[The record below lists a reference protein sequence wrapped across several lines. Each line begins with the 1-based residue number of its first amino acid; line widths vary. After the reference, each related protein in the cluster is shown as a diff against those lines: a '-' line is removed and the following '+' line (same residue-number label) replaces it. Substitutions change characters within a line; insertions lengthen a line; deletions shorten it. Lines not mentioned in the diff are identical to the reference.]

1 MLQLRRLLLLL
12 GLLGLVPVTFAEP
25 IAIAIHGGAGTLT
38 RDSITAEQERDYLAI
53 LNTAV
58 QQGHERLQD
67 GAAGSDVVRETIR
80 LLENSP
86 LFNAGHGAV
95 LTWNGT
101 HELDASVML
110 GHNLA
115 AGAVA
120 GVTRVRNPIEAAY
133 AVLEYSPHVLLSG
146 AGADKFAES
155 QGLTMVDNRY
165 FTTPRRV
172 EALELFRAK
181 YEDKKAQNGD
191 EKFGTVGVVVLDTA
205 GNLAAGT
212 STGGMTG
219 KRWGRIGDSP
229 LIGSGTFADNR
240 SCAVSATGHGEFF
253 IRWQV
258 ASDICARVRYQ
269 GLDLLVAANQVLHD
283 ELALAGGEGGV
294 IAIDPKGNVALVFNT
309 EGMYRASINA
319 AGEKVVGI
327 YRSHAGTQ
335 NKEQDLSDG

>member
-1 MLQLRRLLLLL
+1 MFQLRRLLLLL

-101 HELDASVML
+101 HELDASMML

-120 GVTRVRNPIEAAY
+120 GVTRVKNPIEAAY

-283 ELALAGGEGGV
+283 ELAVAGGEGGV

>member
-12 GLLGLVPVTFAEP
+12 GLLGLVPVTFSEP

-101 HELDASVML
+101 HELDASMML

-181 YEDKKAQNGD
+181 YEDKKAQDGD
-191 EKFGTVGVVVLDTA
+191 EKLGTVGVVVLDAA

-283 ELALAGGEGGV
+283 ELAVAGGEGGV

-335 NKEQDLSDG
+335 NKERDLSDG

>member
-101 HELDASVML
+101 HELDASMML

-181 YEDKKAQNGD
+181 YEDKKAQDGD

-269 GLDLLVAANQVLHD
+269 GLDLLVAANQVIHG
-283 ELALAGGEGGV
+283 ELAMAGGDGGV
-294 IAIDPKGNVALVFNT
+294 VAIDPKGSVALVFNT
-309 EGMYRASINA
+309 EGMYRASING
-319 AGEKVVGI
+319 AGDKVVGI
-327 YRSHAGTQ
+327 FREHAGAMD
-335 NKEQDLSDG
+335 KGQDLSDG

>member
-101 HELDASVML
+101 HELDASIML

-133 AVLEYSPHVLLSG
+133 AVLKYSPHVLLSG

>member
-1 MLQLRRLLLLL
+1 MFQLRRLLLLL

-101 HELDASVML
+101 HELDASMML

-181 YEDKKAQNGD
+181 YEDKKAQDGD
-191 EKFGTVGVVVLDTA
+191 EKLGTVGVVVLDAA

-283 ELALAGGEGGV
+283 ELAVAGGEGGV

-335 NKEQDLSDG
+335 NKERDLSDG

>member
-1 MLQLRRLLLLL
+1 MFQLRRLLLLL

-101 HELDASVML
+101 HELDASMML

-120 GVTRVRNPIEAAY
+120 GVTRVKNPIEAAY

-335 NKEQDLSDG
+335 NKERDLSDG

>member
-1 MLQLRRLLLLL
+1 MFQLRRLLLLL
-12 GLLGLVPVTFAEP
+12 GLLGLVPGAFADP

-38 RDSITAEQERDYLAI
+38 RDSITPEQERDYLAI

-58 QQGHERLQD
+58 QQGHARLQD
-67 GAAGSDVVRETIR
+67 GATGSDVVRETIR

-101 HELDASVML
+101 HELDASMML

-120 GVTRVRNPIEAAY
+120 GVTRVKNPIEAAY

-191 EKFGTVGVVVLDTA
+191 EKFGTVGVVVLDTS

>member
-12 GLLGLVPVTFAEP
+12 GLLGLVPVTFSEP

-38 RDSITAEQERDYLAI
+38 RDSITPEQERDYLAI

-101 HELDASVML
+101 HELDASMML

-120 GVTRVRNPIEAAY
+120 GVTRVKNPIEAAY

-181 YEDKKAQNGD
+181 YEDKKAQDGD
-191 EKFGTVGVVVLDTA
+191 EKLGTVGVVVLDAA

-283 ELALAGGEGGV
+283 ELAVAGGEGGV

-335 NKEQDLSDG
+335 NKERDLSDG

>member
-101 HELDASVML
+101 HELDASMML

-120 GVTRVRNPIEAAY
+120 GVTRVKNPIEAAY

>member
-1 MLQLRRLLLLL
+1 MFQLRRLLLLL

-67 GAAGSDVVRETIR
+67 GATGSDVVRETIR

-101 HELDASVML
+101 HELDASMML

-120 GVTRVRNPIEAAY
+120 GVTRVKNPIEAAY

-172 EALELFRAK
+172 EALELFREK
-181 YEDKKAQNGD
+181 YEDKKAQDGD

-335 NKEQDLSDG
+335 NKERDLSDG

>member
-101 HELDASVML
+101 HELDASMML

-120 GVTRVRNPIEAAY
+120 GVTRVKNPIEAAY

-181 YEDKKAQNGD
+181 YEDKKAQDGD
-191 EKFGTVGVVVLDTA
+191 EKLGTVGVVVLDAA

-283 ELALAGGEGGV
+283 ELAVAGGEGGV

-335 NKEQDLSDG
+335 NKERDLSDG

>member
-1 MLQLRRLLLLL
+1 MFQLRRLLLLL
-12 GLLGLVPVTFAEP
+12 GLLGLVPVTFSEP

-101 HELDASVML
+101 HELDASMML

-120 GVTRVRNPIEAAY
+120 GVTRVKNPIEAAY

-181 YEDKKAQNGD
+181 YEDKKAQDGD
-191 EKFGTVGVVVLDTA
+191 EKLGTVGVVVLDAA

-283 ELALAGGEGGV
+283 ELAVAGGEGGV

-335 NKEQDLSDG
+335 NKERDLSDG

>member
-101 HELDASVML
+101 HELDASMML

-181 YEDKKAQNGD
+181 YEDKKAQDGD
-191 EKFGTVGVVVLDTA
+191 EKLGTVGVVVLDAA

-283 ELALAGGEGGV
+283 ELAVAGGEGGV

-335 NKEQDLSDG
+335 NKERDLSDG

>member
-1 MLQLRRLLLLL
+1 MFQLRRLLLLL

-101 HELDASVML
+101 HELDASMMV

-120 GVTRVRNPIEAAY
+120 GVTRVKNPIEAAY
-133 AVLEYSPHVLLSG
+133 AVLKYSPHVLLSG

-181 YEDKKAQNGD
+181 YEDKKAQDGD

-283 ELALAGGEGGV
+283 ELAVAGGEGGV

-335 NKEQDLSDG
+335 NKERDLSDG

>member
-1 MLQLRRLLLLL
+1 MFQLRRLLLLL

-38 RDSITAEQERDYLAI
+38 RDSITPEQERDYLAI

-67 GAAGSDVVRETIR
+67 GATGSDVVRETIR

-101 HELDASVML
+101 HELDASMML

-181 YEDKKAQNGD
+181 YEDKKAQDGD
-191 EKFGTVGVVVLDTA
+191 EKLGTVGVVVLDAA

-283 ELALAGGEGGV
+283 ELAVAGGEGGV

-335 NKEQDLSDG
+335 NKERDLSDG

>member
-1 MLQLRRLLLLL
+1 MLQPRGLLLL
-12 GLLGLVPVTFAEP
+12 GLLSWVPVSFADP
-25 IAIAIHGGAGTLT
+25 IAMAIHGGAGTLT
-38 RDSITAEQERDYLAI
+38 RDSITPEQERDYLAI

-58 QQGHERLQD
+58 QQGYERLQH
-67 GAAGSDVVRETIR
+67 GAIGSDVVRETIQ

-95 LTWNGT
+95 LTFNGT
-101 HELDASVML
+101 HELDASMML

-120 GVTRVRNPIEAAY
+120 GVTRVKNPIEAAY
-133 AVLEYSPHVLLSG
+133 AVLNYSPHVLLSG
-146 AGADKFAES
+146 AGADEFAES
-155 QGLTMVDNRY
+155 QGLSMVDNRY
-165 FTTPRRV
+165 FTTLRRV
-172 EALELFRAK
+172 EALELFRTQYNHGK
-181 YEDKKAQNGD
+181 VQSGD
-191 EKFGTVGVVVLDTA
+191 EKFGTVGVVVLDTS

-269 GLDLLVAANQVLHD
+269 GLDLLVAANQVIHD

-294 IAIDPKGNVALVFNT
+294 VAIDPKGNAAMVFNT
-309 EGMYRASINA
+309 EGMYRASINS
-319 AGEKVVGI
+319 AGDKVVGI
-327 YRSHAGTQ
+327 YRDHAGTVNQ
-335 NKEQDLSDG
+335 GQDVSDG

>member
-1 MLQLRRLLLLL
+1 MFQLRRLLLLL

-101 HELDASVML
+101 HELDASMMV

-120 GVTRVRNPIEAAY
+120 GVTRVKNPIEAAY
-133 AVLEYSPHVLLSG
+133 AVLKYSPHVLLSG

-181 YEDKKAQNGD
+181 YEDKKAQDGD
-191 EKFGTVGVVVLDTA
+191 EKLGTVGVVVLDAA

-283 ELALAGGEGGV
+283 ELAVAGGEGGV

-335 NKEQDLSDG
+335 NKERDLSDG

>member
-1 MLQLRRLLLLL
+1 MFQLRRLLLLL

-133 AVLEYSPHVLLSG
+133 AVLKYSPHVLLSG

-181 YEDKKAQNGD
+181 YEDKKAQDGD
-191 EKFGTVGVVVLDTA
+191 EKLGTVGVVVLDAA

-283 ELALAGGEGGV
+283 ELAVAGGEGGV

>member
-1 MLQLRRLLLLL
+1 MFQLRRLLLLL

-101 HELDASVML
+101 HELDASMML

-181 YEDKKAQNGD
+181 YEDKKAQDGD
-191 EKFGTVGVVVLDTA
+191 EKLGTVGVVVLDAA

-283 ELALAGGEGGV
+283 ELAVAGGEGGV

-309 EGMYRASINA
+309 EGMYRARINA

-335 NKEQDLSDG
+335 NKERDLSDG

>member
-1 MLQLRRLLLLL
+1 MFQLRRLLLLL

-101 HELDASVML
+101 HELDASMML

-120 GVTRVRNPIEAAY
+120 GVTRVKNPIEAAY

>member
-1 MLQLRRLLLLL
+1 MFQLRRLLLLL
-12 GLLGLVPVTFAEP
+12 GLLGLVPVTFSEP

-101 HELDASVML
+101 HELDASMML

-181 YEDKKAQNGD
+181 YEDKKAQDGD
-191 EKFGTVGVVVLDTA
+191 EKLGTVGVVVLDAA

-283 ELALAGGEGGV
+283 ELAVAGGEGGV

-335 NKEQDLSDG
+335 NKERDLSDG